1 MSFLRRVPAVVLSAL
16 VLATPPTLEAQ
27 AAIKV
32 NDSISIKI
40 GFLSQTWADFT
51 QNVRQDSSY
60 AQNIFQ
66 RRMRLL
72 VGANIGSRLT
82 FFFETDNPNLG
93 RSGPGFSKNLAS
105 GFITQ
110 DAYAE
115 IKPGKG
121 NGLLID
127 AGLQYVPLC
136 RNCIASAPA
145 LLAMDFG
152 AYSLLNSGVT
162 SSSTGRDVGFLAK
175 GYLMDNKIEY
185 RAGVFS
191 GARAT
196 TITSGSAAPT
206 QVASNSLRGA
216 GRIAVQ
222 LLDAEPISYAMPMT
236 YLGKRKVLQLGV
248 GGDLQSSYRAYSA
261 DAFLSYPVGADG
273 VTLSGTFIH
282 YDGNTFFTGLPK
294 QNTFETE
301 AGYHFNAASFTPWV
315 KFETRQFDQAVKT
328 ASVQDETRL
337 QVGGTYYVMGN
348 NLNVKAAYQY
358 GSFDRTNAALV
369 PLSAL
374 TQNGFTLQLQ
384 AFYY

>member
-1 MSFLRRVPAVVLSAL
+1 MGRLHAERPPGFELRAEHLSA
-16 VLATPPTLEAQ
+16 PH
-27 AAIKV
+27 AAAGWRQHR
-32 NDSISIKI
+32 ISPH
-40 GFLSQTWADFT
+40 L
-51 QNVRQDSSY
+51 
-60 AQNIFQ
+60 
-66 RRMRLL
+66 
-72 VGANIGSRLT
+72 
-82 FFFETDNPNLG
+82 
-93 RSGPGFSKNLAS
+93 LAS

-115 IKPGKG
+115 VKPGKG
-121 NGLLID
+121 NGLLIQ

-136 RNCIASAPA
+136 RNCIASPPA

-152 AYSLLNSGVT
+152 SYSLLNSGVT

-175 GYLMDNKIEY
+175 GYLLDNKLEY

-191 GARAT
+191 GARAST
-196 TITSGSAAPT
+196 NTVGSAVPT

-216 GRIAVQ
+216 GRVALQ

-236 YLGKRKVLQLGV
+236 YLGRRKVLQLGV

-261 DAFLSYPVGADG
+261 DAFLSYPVGTDG

-282 YDGNTFFTGLPK
+282 YDGSTFFTGLPK

-315 KFETRQFDQAVKT
+315 KFETRQFDQAVKSV
-328 ASVQDETRL
+328 AVQDDTRF
-337 QVGGTYYVMGN
+337 QVGGTYFVMGN
-348 NLNVKAAYQY
+348 NLNVKAAYQFS
-358 GSFDRTNAALV
+358 SFDRTTAALA